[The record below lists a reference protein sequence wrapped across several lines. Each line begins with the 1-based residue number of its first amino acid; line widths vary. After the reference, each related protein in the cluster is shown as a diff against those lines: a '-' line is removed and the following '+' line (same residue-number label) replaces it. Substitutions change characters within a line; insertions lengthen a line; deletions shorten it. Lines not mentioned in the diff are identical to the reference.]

1 MFSSIT
7 LSPGENDLEKKN
19 DWNTLAYRIV
29 TLATGVVEP
38 WEAILTL
45 SFFFA
50 VVVTAYMA
58 DRDQYHIT
66 FYGRIFMNVRNK
78 PECLFLLPSLMFVA
92 KWSN

>member
-1 MFSSIT
+1 MA
-7 LSPGENDLEKKN
+7 EKKT

-29 TLATGVVEP
+29 TLAAGVVEP

-58 DRDQYHIT
+58 DRDQFHII
-66 FYGRIFMNVRNK
+66 FYGRIFMNFGTSQSV
-78 PECLFLLPSLMFVA
+78 CSSSQA
-92 KWSN
+92 